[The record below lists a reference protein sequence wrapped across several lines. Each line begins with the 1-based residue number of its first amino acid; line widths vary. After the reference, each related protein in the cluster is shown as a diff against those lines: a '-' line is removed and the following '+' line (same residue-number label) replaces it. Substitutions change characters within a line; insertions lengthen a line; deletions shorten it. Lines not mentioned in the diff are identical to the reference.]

1 MAEINRSLIG
11 KWGPEGK
18 MRVEFGKIREFAR
31 AVKEDNPLYFDEA
44 RSLAPPTFLM
54 TMALWIG
61 GLGESRSA
69 VKLDLPRVLHGEQ
82 EFEYVKPIHGGD
94 VLTFRSRTK
103 EVFEKEGKRGGNM
116 LFVVGETEFRNQ
128 HGEVVAYSRSTVI
141 ETAAPVQE

>member
-44 RSLAPPTFLM
+44 LCLAPPTFLM

-82 EFEYVKPIHGGD
+82 EFEYLRPIRPGD
-94 VLTFRSRTK
+94 VLIARGRTK
-103 EVFEKEGKRGGNM
+103 DVFEKDGKRGGKM
-116 LFVVGETEFRNQ
+116 LFVITETEFTNQ
-128 HGEVVAYSRSTVI
+128 RGEVAAYSRSTLI
-141 ETAAPVQE
+141 QTEGAVQA